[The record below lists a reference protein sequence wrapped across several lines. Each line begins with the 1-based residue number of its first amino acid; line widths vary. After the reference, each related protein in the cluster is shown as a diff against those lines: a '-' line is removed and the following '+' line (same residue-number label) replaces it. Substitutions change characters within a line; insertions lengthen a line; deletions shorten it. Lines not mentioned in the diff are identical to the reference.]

1 MPYKGKRK
9 FRFSRNLLSAEEI
22 IQISKE
28 QIYKEIM
35 SGRVAGPFENSPFS
49 QISSLGLVPKKKP
62 GEIRVIHHLSNQ
74 KEPQLIMESLKI
86 CVQFNIKQLMMLL
99 N

>member
-1 MPYKGKRK
+1 VPYQGKRK
-9 FRFSRNLLSAEEI
+9 FRFSRNLLSAEEN

-49 QISSLGLVPKKKP
+49 ILQISPLGLVPKKKP
-62 GEIRVIHHLSNQ
+62 GEIKSYS
-74 KEPQLIMESLKI
+74 PF
-86 CVQFNIKQLMMLL
+86 VQSRRNL

>member
-1 MPYKGKRK
+1 MPYKGKGK
-9 FRFSRNLLSAEEI
+9 FRFSRNLLSAEEN
-22 IQISKE
+22 IQILKE
-28 QIYKEIM
+28 QIYKEIL

-49 QISSLGLVPKKKP
+49 TLQISQLGLVPKKKP
-62 GEIRVIHHLSNQ
+62 GEFRVIQ
-74 KEPQLIMESLKI
+74 KI